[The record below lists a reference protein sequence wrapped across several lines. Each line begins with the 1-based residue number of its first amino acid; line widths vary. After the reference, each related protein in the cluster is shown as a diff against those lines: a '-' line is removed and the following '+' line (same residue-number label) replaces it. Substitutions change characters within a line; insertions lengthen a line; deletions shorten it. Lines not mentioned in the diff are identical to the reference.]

1 MCDLLN
7 YDLTD
12 KQIAKLQNSIV
23 RGKCLQYVLP
33 TLSVL
38 ECTLHKKKRK
48 RSSFARNTPTALFS
62 DITASLR
69 ENLQKGYVLDIREA
83 TNPLCVTHQLLY
95 RNGPEDN
102 ERVKA

>member
-38 ECTLHKKKRK
+38 ECTLHKKKR
-48 RSSFARNTPTALFS
+48 SVAP
-62 DITASLR
+62 
-69 ENLQKGYVLDIREA
+69 LQGI
-83 TNPLCVTHQLLY
+83 HQLHCFQTLQ
-95 RNGPEDN
+95 PL
-102 ERVKA
+102 